1 MKRFGLLVC
10 TLVFL
15 ASCSSTL
22 EERAR
27 KQMRVTLANEFKY
40 ADDFDI
46 SKEEVIYNNDSVF
59 IMTFY
64 MKGKK
69 DNGEAAEGKMEYA
82 YEEVSMWAYGHPEV
96 RVWNDYFRD
105 LKPFS
110 KNSVEEHLELMRSMA
125 EKGYAMPNMTPFG
138 IMWSAS
144 FSVGRKVPS
153 EFSIKVDEYKKEKE
167 ESNK

>member
-1 MKRFGLLVC
+1 MKRLGLLVC
-10 TLVFL
+10 IMALLT
-15 ASCSSTL
+15 SCSSTI

-27 KQMRVTLANEFKY
+27 KQMRVTLTNEFKY
-40 ADDFDI
+40 AYDFDI

-96 RVWNDYFRD
+96 RVWND
-105 LKPFS
+105 
-110 KNSVEEHLELMRSMA
+110 
-125 EKGYAMPNMTPFG
+125 
-138 IMWSAS
+138 
-144 FSVGRKVPS
+144 
-153 EFSIKVDEYKKEKE
+153 
-167 ESNK
+167 

>member
-1 MKRFGLLVC
+1 MKNSFMLVCVLALLV
-10 TLVFL
+10 
-15 ASCSSTL
+15 SCSSTL
-22 EERAR
+22 EDRAR

-46 SKEEVIYNNDSVF
+46 SKEEVIFNNDSVF

-69 DNGEAAEGKMEYA
+69 DNGESAEGKMEYA
-82 YEEVSMWAYGHPEV
+82 YEEVSMWAFGHPEV

-110 KNSVEEHLELMRSMA
+110 KNSVEKHLELLKKNGG
-125 EKGYAMPNMTPFG
+125 KGL
-138 IMWSAS
+138 
-144 FSVGRKVPS
+144 
-153 EFSIKVDEYKKEKE
+153 
-167 ESNK
+167 

>member
-1 MKRFGLLVC
+1 MKRIAILICILAFLV
-10 TLVFL
+10 
-15 ASCSSTL
+15 SCSSTL

-46 SKEEVIYNNDSVF
+46 SKEEVIYNSDSVF

-69 DNGEAAEGKMEYA
+69 DNGESAEGKMEYA
-82 YEEVSMWAYGHPEV
+82 YEEVSMWAYGHPDV

-105 LKPFS
+105 LKPLS
-110 KNSVEEHLELMRSMA
+110 KNSVEEHMELVKSMT
-125 EKGYAMPNMTPFG
+125 EKGLEMPNMTPFG

-144 FSVGRKVPS
+144 FSVSRKVPS

-167 ESNK
+167 DSNK

>member
-1 MKRFGLLVC
+1 MKKMLLLIC
-10 TLVFL
+10 TLAFL

-46 SKEEVIYNNDSVF
+46 SNEEVIFSNDSVF

-69 DNGEAAEGKMEYA
+69 DNGESAEGKMEYA
-82 YEEVSMWAYGHPEV
+82 YEEVSMRAFGHPEV
-96 RVWNDYFRD
+96 RAWNDYFRE
-105 LKPFS
+105 LKPYS
-110 KNSVEEHLELMRSMA
+110 KNSVEEHLDFMKSMA
-125 EKGYAMPNMTPFG
+125 DKGYSMLNRTPFG
-138 IMWSAS
+138 IMWSAC
-144 FSVGRKVPS
+144 FSVERKVPS
-153 EFSIKVDEYKKEKE
+153 DFSQKVDEYKKEKE
-167 ESNK
+167 ETK